1 MVVIT
6 GLLEGAIVVITSVSV
21 TSIKV
26 LDTSIGVLGGI
37 EVAEGS
43 TAVLAVDSFT
53 MELEAS
59 LAHVTP
65 ASSL

>member
-26 LDTSIGVLGGI
+26 LDTSIGVLDGT
-37 EVAEGS
+37 EVADGS
-43 TAVLAVDSFT
+43 TAVLAVDSCT

-59 LAHVTP
+59 PAHVTP